1 MCLLCHIWHCCV
13 CSHLNLQKSDPPRWV
28 SMAGEPLLYPGEL
41 GVPEGYCVFM
51 DWFFVVEPHYSGD
64 LLLLGCDNWDC

>member
-1 MCLLCHIWHCCV
+1 
-13 CSHLNLQKSDPPRWV
+13 
-28 SMAGEPLLYPGEL
+28 MAGEPLLYPGEL